1 MQKKKMYALVLARTS
16 QTRQSVKTKKKENC
30 FAKYGGNRI
39 KLISHRLRQNIC
51 KLHTEQRMCTQYIQ
65 KALKTPQ
72 EEYKQ
77 FNLKMDKIFENTL
90 DQSA

>member
-1 MQKKKMYALVLARTS
+1 MYALVLARTS
-16 QTRQSVKTKKKENC
+16 QTRQSVKTSKKKKKENR

-39 KLISHRLRQNIC
+39 KLISHSLRQNIC
-51 KLHTEQRMCTQYIQ
+51 KLHTEQRMCTQHIQ
-65 KALKTPQ
+65 MALKTPQ

-90 DQSA
+90 NQSA